1 MSVFDKSRVRDH
13 FWEMI
18 VIYYELQ
25 NSFWLLFYLFIISS
39 SVPFG
44 FGRTFRFT
52 SLMSNSCWLLYCA
65 ELLHLFSKL
74 KMMNVSF
81 ILELSLI
88 TQIQLHRLN
97 DKFIN
102 NSIMIAIML

>member
-1 MSVFDKSRVRDH
+1 MSVFDKSRVRDR

-18 VIYYELQ
+18 AIYYGLQ
-25 NSFWLLFYLFIISS
+25 
-39 SVPFG
+39 
-44 FGRTFRFT
+44 
-52 SLMSNSCWLLYCA
+52 NSCWLLYCA
-65 ELLHLFSKL
+65 ELLQLFSKL

-88 TQIQLHRLN
+88 AQIQLHRLN

>member
-1 MSVFDKSRVRDH
+1 MSVFDKSRVRDR

-25 NSFWLLFYLFIISS
+25 NS
-39 SVPFG
+39 
-44 FGRTFRFT
+44 
-52 SLMSNSCWLLYCA
+52 CWLLYCA
-65 ELLHLFSKL
+65 ELSHLFSKL

-102 NSIMIAIML
+102 NSIMIAIVL

>member
-1 MSVFDKSRVRDH
+1 
-13 FWEMI
+13 
-18 VIYYELQ
+18 
-25 NSFWLLFYLFIISS
+25 
-39 SVPFG
+39 
-44 FGRTFRFT
+44 
-52 SLMSNSCWLLYCA
+52 MSNSCWLLYCA